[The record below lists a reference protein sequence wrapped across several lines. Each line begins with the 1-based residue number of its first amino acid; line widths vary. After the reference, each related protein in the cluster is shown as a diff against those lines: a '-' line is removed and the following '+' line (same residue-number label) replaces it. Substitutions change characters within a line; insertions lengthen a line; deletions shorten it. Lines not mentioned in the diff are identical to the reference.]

1 MGFLARNIGRQKA
14 LNTYD
19 VFGDLVNRSTS
30 ASGKNVSVK
39 TAIEVAAVFACL
51 RVRANGLAQVPL
63 KLMRESADGKTRTP
77 ATDHPLFKLLKTSPN
92 DWQTSFEYREM
103 LSFHLDLCGNH
114 YSFVNRSNRAGIME
128 LIPFEPGSVTVKRDD
143 NFVLTYD
150 VRAENGSIQNFPAKS
165 IWHVRG
171 PSWNSWMGLESVQI
185 AREAIGL
192 SMAIEEQQART
203 QRNGVRTP
211 GIYSVDSSLSSIQY
225 KQLRAWIDENIS
237 GPDNAGKPM
246 LLDRAA
252 KWTSTAM
259 TSIDAETLDT
269 RRFQVEEI
277 CRHFQ
282 VNPIMIFAESK
293 NTTYASAEQQFLSHV
308 VHGLSPTYMRIEQ
321 SIDANL
327 LTEKDREEGLY
338 ACFVDEGLLR
348 GSMKDKKDSL
358 LGYLN
363 GGAMTANE
371 VRAKLDLNPDADPAS
386 DKLRIPA
393 NIVGS
398 VPDDQTVT
406 DPQEPSDTEGETE

>member
-1 MGFLARNIGRQKA
+1 
-14 LNTYD
+14 
-19 VFGDLVNRSTS
+19 
-30 ASGKNVSVK
+30 
-39 TAIEVAAVFACL
+39 
-51 RVRANGLAQVPL
+51 
-63 KLMRESADGKTRTP
+63 
-77 ATDHPLFKLLKTSPN
+77 
-92 DWQTSFEYREM
+92 
-103 LSFHLDLCGNH
+103 
-114 YSFVNRSNRAGIME
+114 
-128 LIPFEPGSVTVKRDD
+128 
-143 NFVLTYD
+143 
-150 VRAENGSIQNFPAKS
+150 
-165 IWHVRG
+165 
-171 PSWNSWMGLESVQI
+171 
-185 AREAIGL
+185 
-192 SMAIEEQQART
+192 
-203 QRNGVRTP
+203 
-211 GIYSVDSSLSSIQY
+211 
-225 KQLRAWIDENIS
+225 
-237 GPDNAGKPM
+237 
-246 LLDRAA
+246 
-252 KWTSTAM
+252 M